1 MMVQTYAQNEQNMN
15 AVERVLVYTEL
26 PAEGALT
33 TPQDP
38 PASWPPAGEIQF
50 ENVELAYRKG
60 LPLVLKGVTFHVRP
74 GEKIGIVGRTG
85 AGQFPCCCAYMT
97 STANMLGVARREEL
111 PDTGLVQ
118 DGRAPRWFD
127 CHRRCQHP
135 GYWPGRLA
143 WSACACSSRQVRHV
157 CNDGGPFVNPYQ
169 SVLFLGT
176 LRENL

>member
-1 MMVQTYAQNEQNMN
+1 MVQTYAQNEQNMN

-85 AGQFPCCCAYMT
+85 AGQLSGHRAHTISMADRLDV
-97 STANMLGVARREEL
+97 SSREEL
-111 PDTGLVQ
+111 PDTGFVQ
-118 DGRAPRWFD
+118 DGRVTRWFD
-127 CHRRCQHP
+127 CH
-135 GYWPGRLA
+135 
-143 WSACACSSRQVRHV
+143 
-157 CNDGGPFVNPYQ
+157 
-169 SVLFLGT
+169 
-176 LRENL
+176 

>member
-85 AGQFPCCCAYMT
+85 AGQLSGY
-97 STANMLGVARREEL
+97 
-111 PDTGLVQ
+111 
-118 DGRAPRWFD
+118 RAHTIGMAD
-127 CHRRCQHP
+127 
-135 GYWPGRLA
+135 RLDV
-143 WSACACSSRQVRHV
+143 SFR
-157 CNDGGPFVNPYQ
+157 
-169 SVLFLGT
+169 
-176 LRENL
+176 